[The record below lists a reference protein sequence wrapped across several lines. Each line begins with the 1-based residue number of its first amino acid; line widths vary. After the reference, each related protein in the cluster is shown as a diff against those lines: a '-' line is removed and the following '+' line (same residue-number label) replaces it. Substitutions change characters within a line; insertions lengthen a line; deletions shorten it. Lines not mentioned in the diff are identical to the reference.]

1 MIKSIGTDSTGM
13 RRYLFK
19 PKDYVVITKYLLE
32 YVESNLRSGRSCFKV
47 TPNLGITYVNA
58 CVLNG
63 VLRINEIS
71 INLELAKSVIRDD
84 DSVYVIVNSELLPIK
99 FYDSVKRKFYKLR
112 SLGMDKPPTLEIN
125 GIHMHRIEGIDPLSD
140 AYIKV
145 KSIRPL
151 VNGYV
156 LDIGTGLG
164 YTAITAMKLGARK
177 VISVE
182 VDENVLNI
190 ATFNPWSRE
199 LSNVDILLGNAIKII
214 KEFDDNTFTHLIHDP
229 PRFELAGELYSY
241 EFYREMYRVLKPGGK
256 LFHYVGKP
264 KQRRAN
270 IIKGVKERLRR
281 AGFTRIIWI
290 EDALGFKAIK
300 YA

>member
-1 MIKSIGTDSTGM
+1 MKE
-13 RRYLFK
+13 YHFK
-19 PKDYVVITKYLLE
+19 PKEVIVVTKYLVKHIE
-32 YVESNLRSGRSCFKV
+32 ENLRRGISCFEI
-47 TPNLGITYVNA
+47 TPDLGITYINA
-58 CVLNG
+58 CVINDK
-63 VLRINEIS
+63 LRIGKTF
-71 INLELAKSVIRDD
+71 LDVELARSVIGDD
-84 DSVYVIVNSELLPIK
+84 DSVYALINNRLLPLK
-99 FYDSVKRKFYKLR
+99 FYDENKKRFYKLR
-112 SLGMDKPPTLEIN
+112 SLSMDKPPTLEIN

-145 KSIRPL
+145 KSVGPL

-164 YTAITAMKLGARK
+164 YTAITAMRLGARE

-182 VDENVLNI
+182 IDENVLDI

-199 LSNVDILLGNAIKII
+199 LANVRIVLSDITKAIQ
-214 KEFDDNTFTHLIHDP
+214 EFNDNTFTHVIHDP

-241 EFYREMYRVLKPGGK
+241 DFYREIYRVLRPGGR

-281 AGFTRIIWI
+281 AGFTYIVWI
-290 EDALGFKAIK
+290 EKALGFKAIK
-300 YA
+300 

>member
-1 MIKSIGTDSTGM
+1 MKE
-13 RRYLFK
+13 YLFR
-19 PKDYVVITKYLLE
+19 PKEVIVVTKYLVKYIE
-32 YVESNLRSGRSCFKV
+32 ESLRRGTPCFKI
-47 TPNLGITYVNA
+47 TLDLGITYINA
-58 CVLNG
+58 CVVNG
-63 VLRINEIS
+63 RLRINGAFLDI
-71 INLELAKSVIRDD
+71 ELAKNVIRDD
-84 DSVYVIVNSELLPIK
+84 DSVYALINDELLPLK
-99 FYDSVKRKFYKLR
+99 FYDEGKRRFYKLR
-112 SLGMDKPPTLEIN
+112 SLGMEKPPTLEIN

-145 KSIRPL
+145 KSVGPL
-151 VNGYV
+151 INGYV

-164 YTAITAMKLGARK
+164 YTAITAMRLGARE

-182 VDENVLNI
+182 IDENVLDI

-199 LSNVDILLGNAIKII
+199 LANVRIILGDITKVIQ
-214 KEFDDNTFTHLIHDP
+214 EFNDNTFTHIIHDP

-241 EFYREMYRVLKPGGK
+241 DFYRELYRVLKPGGR

-281 AGFTRIIWI
+281 AGFTRVMWV
-290 EDALGFKAIK
+290 EKTLGFKAIK
-300 YA
+300 